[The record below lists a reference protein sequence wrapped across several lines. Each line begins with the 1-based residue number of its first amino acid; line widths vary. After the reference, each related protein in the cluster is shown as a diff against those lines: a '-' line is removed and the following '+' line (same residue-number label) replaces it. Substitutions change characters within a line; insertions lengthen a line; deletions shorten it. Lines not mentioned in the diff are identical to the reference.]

1 MSSSLDSFSEALDS
15 IEIEPVRAG
24 AESAA
29 GFYLLDDAD
38 GRFVIDQEIGV
49 VSVAD
54 DELVER
60 ERGAIHLVKL
70 RVIEPS
76 GASYEMEMRL
86 RMTGRVPQM
95 VGSDEYAALTSAAAA
110 EIAPPAARTAH
121 AIAWTRYAPALAVT
135 EKNRRE
141 HGRRA
146 FIATEFPPA
155 NETLNHASLEFGGEL
170 GVFSASAA
178 WSL

>member
-1 MSSSLDSFSEALDS
+1 MRSSLDSSIASADSTS
-15 IEIEPVRAG
+15 IEACGDET
-24 AESAA
+24 A
-29 GFYLLDDAD
+29 GFYLLDDAG
-38 GRFVIDQEIGV
+38 GRFVIERDIGV

-54 DELVER
+54 DDLVER

-70 RVIEPS
+70 RVVEPS
-76 GASYEMEMRL
+76 GLSYEMEMRL
-86 RMTGRVPQM
+86 RVTGRVPQM
-95 VGSDEYAALTSAAAA
+95 VGSEEYAALTAAAA
-110 EIAPPAARTAH
+110 EPPSPPAPRAAH
-121 AIAWTRYAPALAVT
+121 AVAWTRYAPALAVT

-155 NETLNHASLEFGGEL
+155 CETLNHASLEFGGEL
-170 GVFSASAA
+170 GVFSASTP